1 MRRQRPTR
9 TTVPRVRACPYRSLV
24 SSTLQ
29 RSVHAIA
36 DAYAGQSS
44 ASAMITP
51 APMPRALRARQATSE
66 VPGAPNSTDED
77 DDICEPY
84 TIKQGPSTWEFHL
97 TDPTPGVWT
106 LDYSCNWE
114 GAMTAADMT
123 CTVTL
128 DGSWA
133 EVTEPITSASVVP
146 SGEFASIEGAIKTV
160 AIVQASQTPLS
171 SGASPSASG
180 SSASGS
186 RASGSGASGSA
197 APTPSTGFA
206 PGRPL
211 PTGAMALVG
220 GAAGVFAAALAL

>member
-1 MRRQRPTR
+1 
-9 TTVPRVRACPYRSLV
+9 
-24 SSTLQ
+24 
-29 RSVHAIA
+29 
-36 DAYAGQSS
+36 
-44 ASAMITP
+44 
-51 APMPRALRARQATSE
+51 
-66 VPGAPNSTDED
+66 
-77 DDICEPY
+77 
-84 TIKQGPSTWEFHL
+84 
-97 TDPTPGVWT
+97 
-106 LDYSCNWE
+106 
-114 GAMTAADMT
+114 MTAADMT
-123 CTVTL
+123 CRVTL

-186 RASGSGASGSA
+186 RASGSRASGSA

>member
-1 MRRQRPTR
+1 
-9 TTVPRVRACPYRSLV
+9 
-24 SSTLQ
+24 
-29 RSVHAIA
+29 
-36 DAYAGQSS
+36 
-44 ASAMITP
+44 MITP

-146 SGEFASIEGAIKTV
+146 SGEFASIEGAI
-160 AIVQASQTPLS
+160 VQASQTPLS
-171 SGASPSASG
+171 SGASLSASG
-180 SSASGS
+180 SNASGS

-197 APTPSTGFA
+197 APTPSTGFV